1 MHGLHTHKSNL
12 NRQLLFQHQTTQI
25 YNPAFFVL
33 NRGLQK
39 RPVIQRCKLFVS
51 WKLIHNGEKL
61 YARRDCCSTD
71 QNFSQH
77 LCIQTLAGFLLL
89 VSSSWSASSLAITFL
104 IFSITVV
111 LPRPLGIWICKP
123 NRSLLC
129 WYQGCN
135 IAAIVGSQNEIPHWN
150 ASSSLHSQLLFR
162 FQNYI
167 SMKVETLETFSD
179 WTVWHF

>member
-1 MHGLHTHKSNL
+1 M
-12 NRQLLFQHQTTQI
+12 
-25 YNPAFFVL
+25 
-33 NRGLQK
+33 
-39 RPVIQRCKLFVS
+39 S

-71 QNFSQH
+71 QNLFQH
-77 LCIQTLAGFLLL
+77 LCFQTLPGFLLF
-89 VSSSWSASSLAITFL
+89 VSSSLAITFSD
-104 IFSITVV
+104 FSITVV

-129 WYQGCN
+129 WYHQGCN

-162 FQNYI
+162 FQNYM
-167 SMKVETLETFSD
+167 SMKVEKLSRIEFSG
-179 WTVWHF
+179 WFFQQLTVSAGQEKWQFCVFFCFKVELLCGQTIQDRIDFFNWSWFIGSSGL

>member
-1 MHGLHTHKSNL
+1 MQILKKRIFFTNTIVCVSIIPPPPVCFCMDTDSLPFQSPALAQPKFHSQLGASRPLGRCMACTHTNQIS

-25 YNPAFFVL
+25 YNPVFFVL
-33 NRGLQK
+33 KRGLQK

-89 VSSSWSASSLAITFL
+89 VSSSWSASSLAITFSD
-104 IFSITVV
+104 F
-111 LPRPLGIWICKP
+111 P
-123 NRSLLC
+123 NCSC
-129 WYQGCN
+129 
-135 IAAIVGSQNEIPHWN
+135 ASTPVGNLNLQ
-150 ASSSLHSQLLFR
+150 
-162 FQNYI
+162 
-167 SMKVETLETFSD
+167 T
-179 WTVWHF
+179 